1 MLVFWQFPY
10 VTSVAK
16 GFYIVKTIF
25 SVSMIEPYRWTQKQV
40 MSHVT
45 ERSRG
50 LVYLEETMV
59 VNHSILVVQQRKER
73 VLCMQQHLPLPL
85 FLSLSSTVHTFF
97 QRQDLTQ
104 PPERLKS
111 LTRRWQWHCSR
122 RHRVTCISP
131 FFSPI
136 CCTFTFFNSWDI
148 HDESSVVLRKLLN
161 QLTWYYL
168 HSVMQIIS
176 Q

>member
-1 MLVFWQFPY
+1 
-10 VTSVAK
+10 
-16 GFYIVKTIF
+16 
-25 SVSMIEPYRWTQKQV
+25 

-59 VNHSILVVQQRKER
+59 VNHSILVVQQRKEG

-104 PPERLKS
+104 PPESLKS
-111 LTRRWQWHCSR
+111 LHD
-122 RHRVTCISP
+122 
-131 FFSPI
+131 
-136 CCTFTFFNSWDI
+136 NDNDNAAGDI
-148 HDESSVVLRKLLN
+148 EL
-161 QLTWYYL
+161 
-168 HSVMQIIS
+168 
-176 Q
+176 